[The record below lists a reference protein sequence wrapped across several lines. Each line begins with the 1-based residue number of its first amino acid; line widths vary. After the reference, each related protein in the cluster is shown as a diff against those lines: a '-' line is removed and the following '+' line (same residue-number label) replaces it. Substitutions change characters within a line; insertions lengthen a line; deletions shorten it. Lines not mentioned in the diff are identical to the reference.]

1 VNNAGLDSRRDELR
15 NRLAIVPAGTI
26 LSAECVIGWSG
37 PTIRNH
43 WCYAGSVDDTSSV
56 HANKVS
62 GNDRTSPS
70 TCANVIFEKDRTTE
84 TLVVLRTVPAAFG
97 ESCRRL
103 SSTPLQSSSLDCRLI
118 SFLRAG
124 ENDNVQM
131 SNLTRIVLWMMGTLL
146 SFSAVAVSIRI
157 LAGKLN
163 IFEILSIRSGA
174 GLLIML
180 ALLAARTDLR
190 PLVRPSRILLNVLRN
205 VIHFSAQYCWAMALT
220 LLPFATV
227 FALEFITPAWT
238 ALLAVWL
245 LSERL
250 TPSRIGAVVLGLI
263 GVVIILRPG
272 FAAFNPAALLVLLA
286 AVGFA
291 ITFITTKMLT
301 ATETSFAIIF
311 WMSVIQLPLGL
322 AGSDPL
328 FPFKLG
334 WWDIPAVLGIG
345 IAGTSSHYC
354 MSNAFRAGDATLV
367 VPLDFLRVPLIALVG
382 WAFFAESL
390 DIWVFVGGFVI
401 VVGLFWNLR
410 AEATSRD
417 KDAQRSN

>member
-1 VNNAGLDSRRDELR
+1 M
-15 NRLAIVPAGTI
+15 T
-26 LSAECVIGWSG
+26 
-37 PTIRNH
+37 
-43 WCYAGSVDDTSSV
+43 
-56 HANKVS
+56 
-62 GNDRTSPS
+62 
-70 TCANVIFEKDRTTE
+70 
-84 TLVVLRTVPAAFG
+84 
-97 ESCRRL
+97 
-103 SSTPLQSSSLDCRLI
+103 
-118 SFLRAG
+118 
-124 ENDNVQM
+124 
-131 SNLTRIVLWMMGTLL
+131 GTLL
-146 SFSAVAVSIRI
+146 SFSAMAVSIRI

-163 IFEILSIRSGA
+163 IFEILSIRSGV
-174 GLLIML
+174 GLLMML
-180 ALLAARTDLR
+180 TLLGTRADLR
-190 PLVRPSRILLNVLRN
+190 PLVRPRRMPLNLLRN
-205 VIHFSAQYCWAMALT
+205 VIHFGAQYCWATALT

-272 FAAFNPAALLVLLA
+272 LAAFNPMALWVLVA
-286 AVGFA
+286 TVGFA
-291 ITFITTKMLT
+291 IVMITTKMLT

-311 WMSVIQLPLGL
+311 WMSVIQFPLGL

-345 IAGTSSHYC
+345 IGGTSSHYC
-354 MSNAFRAGDATLV
+354 LSNAFKAGDATLV

-382 WAFFAESL
+382 WAFFSEPL

-401 VVGLFWNLR
+401 LTGLFWNVR
-410 AEATSRD
+410 VEATNHRQWART
-417 KDAQRSN
+417 AQTTKP

>member
-1 VNNAGLDSRRDELR
+1 
-15 NRLAIVPAGTI
+15 
-26 LSAECVIGWSG
+26 
-37 PTIRNH
+37 
-43 WCYAGSVDDTSSV
+43 
-56 HANKVS
+56 
-62 GNDRTSPS
+62 
-70 TCANVIFEKDRTTE
+70 
-84 TLVVLRTVPAAFG
+84 
-97 ESCRRL
+97 
-103 SSTPLQSSSLDCRLI
+103 
-118 SFLRAG
+118 
-124 ENDNVQM
+124 M
-131 SNLTRIVLWMMGTLL
+131 SNITRVVLWMTGALL
-146 SFSAVAVSIRI
+146 SFSAMAVSIRI

-163 IFEILSIRSGA
+163 IFEILSIRSGT

-180 ALLAARTDLR
+180 SLLAVRSDLR
-190 PLVRPSRILLNVLRN
+190 PLMRPSRILLHVLRN
-205 VIHFSAQYCWAMALT
+205 VVHFAAQYCWALALT

-250 TPSRIGAVVLGLI
+250 TPSRIGAVILGLV

-272 FAAFNPAALLVLLA
+272 LSAFNPAALLVLLA

-291 ITFITTKMLT
+291 ITFIATKALT
-301 ATETSFAIIF
+301 ATEKSFAIIF
-311 WMSVIQLPLGL
+311 WMAVIQLPLGF

-334 WWDIPAVLGIG
+334 WWDIPAVLGLGIG
-345 IAGTSSHYC
+345 GTSSHYC
-354 MSNAFRAGDATLV
+354 LSNAFRAGDATLV

-401 VVGLFWNLR
+401 VAGLFWNLR
-410 AEATSRD
+410 AEATR
-417 KDAQRSN
+417 RR